1 MSRSALT
8 TQQQLSAIALH
19 SAGFAEAADGRFE
32 AAIEHCPGWTM
43 ADLIE
48 HVAGVHWF
56 WTTIAGERLTN
67 PPAADDPRRPQPL
80 ADQAAALARFEA
92 GAARLVEVLAA
103 ADQSASCW
111 TWAPGQQDV
120 EFVTRHQVQE
130 IVVHHWD
137 AAQAAGTEIVIDPA
151 VAADSVTEFLT
162 VSVAS
167 DIDPVPAEKGSLA
180 GAFRLRATDIGT
192 GWTIHGGQHP
202 ATVAFDLTAAAE
214 IDDQPEIAGTAA
226 ELLLWLY
233 GRVTLDTAVGDAQIA
248 QFRTLCFTD

>member
-8 TQQQLSAIALH
+8 TQQQLSAIAGH

-32 AAIEHCPGWTM
+32 APIEHCPGWTM

-48 HVAGVHWF
+48 HVAGGHWF
-56 WTTIAGERLTN
+56 WTTIAGERLAE
-67 PPAADDPRRPQPL
+67 PPAADDPRRPKPL

-103 ADQSASCW
+103 ADQAASCW

-137 AAQAAGTEIVIDPA
+137 AANAAGTEIVIDPV

-162 VSVAS
+162 VSVPS
-167 DIDPVPAEKGSLA
+167 DIDRAAGEKKSLD
-180 GAFRLRATDIGT
+180 GTFRLRATDIGT
-192 GWTIHGGQHP
+192 SWSIHSGQQP
-202 ATVAFDLTAAAE
+202 ATVAFDLTSTV
-214 IDDQPEIAGTAA
+214 DHPEISGSAA

-233 GRVTLDTAVGDAQIA
+233 DRVTLDTTAVGDTQIA
-248 QFRTLCFTD
+248 QFRALTFTD